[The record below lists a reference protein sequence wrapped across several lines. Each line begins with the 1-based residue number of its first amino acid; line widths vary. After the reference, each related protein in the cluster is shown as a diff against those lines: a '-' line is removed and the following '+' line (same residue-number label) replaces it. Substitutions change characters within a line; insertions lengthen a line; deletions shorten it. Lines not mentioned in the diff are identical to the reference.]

1 MRGRI
6 AAVADQCI
14 VARSYAHVARI
25 ASVKMPMVVAHAST
39 LPDAPRVLG
48 FTVEL
53 CSTLYVSR
61 SMADGL
67 SLHHTRQVRHT
78 PASSRQQDSDVHT
91 SARHTRQ

>member
-1 MRGRI
+1 
-6 AAVADQCI
+6 
-14 VARSYAHVARI
+14 
-25 ASVKMPMVVAHAST
+25 
-39 LPDAPRVLG
+39 VLG